1 MGFFGKLFNKNKSLQ
16 ILAPTNGEVVPT
28 SQVKDETF
36 SKDMIGKGFAIIP
49 IDGHFMAPMD
59 GEITLLAE
67 TGHAFSIKNK
77 QGIEILVH
85 IGLDTVN
92 INSQRKSNES
102 MKGFNQLVKVGSY
115 VKAGTPIVN
124 ADLDFI
130 KKEGFDIIT
139 PVIVLNDKSS
149 DDLEITMINSG
160 KNIAKLTP
168 ILEINKK

>member
-1 MGFFGKLFNKNKSLQ
+1 MSFFSKLFNKNKSLQ
-16 ILAPTNGEVVPT
+16 ILAPTSGEVVPT

-49 IDGHFMAPMD
+49 IDGHFVAPMD

-77 QGIEILVH
+77 QGVEILVH

-102 MKGFNQLVKVGSY
+102 MKGFNQLVKVGRY

-130 KKEGFDIIT
+130 KKEGFEAIT

-149 DDLEITMINSG
+149 DDIEITMINSG

>member
-1 MGFFGKLFNKNKSLQ
+1 MGLFSKIFNKSSAIQ
-16 ILAPTNGEVVPT
+16 ILAPTAGEVVST
-28 SQVKDETF
+28 AQVKDETF

-49 IDGHFMAPMD
+49 IDGHFVAPMD

-67 TGHAFSIKNK
+67 TGHAFSIKNRK
-77 QGIEILVH
+77 GVEILVH

-92 INSQRKSNES
+92 INSQRKSNEL
-102 MKGFNQLVKVGSY
+102 MKGFNQLVKVGQH

-130 KKEGFDIIT
+130 KKEGYDIIT

-149 DDLEITMINSG
+149 DNVEINMINSG